1 MSGTQSIDKKDATLY
16 TSLPP
21 TAPRKFAGRDI
32 SVAYQRACVLS
43 WRENGFN
50 VVSLNTR
57 AEIDILAKI
66 HSDVIFQETASDRP
80 RIVDFLET
88 IAHADADFAGIINA
102 DCMLL
107 EKIATPPILDAAQ
120 SGLVIAERLNFNP
133 EDGQLT
139 GASCYGFDLILFCRQ
154 VIAELGFDDQIT
166 IGTPWWDYWL
176 PLAVQQAG
184 GELFIPSAPIM
195 MHLDHPQNWSWKNWL
210 WQGCRAHAGL
220 MAGNASAK
228 RPLPFVKPLE
238 RAEVSKEDIVSFS
251 QDAFS
256 WLKNVSTGI
265 PMEDP
270 SAGALVVFLSRI
282 DRAAKELREKH
293 VEQKQLA
300 CPSAAAGGSL
310 QQPSVDPEG
319 ARTDLDPAVVNRA
332 RGADESAPRAV
343 AVVIP
348 SRLATGRDGSPFL
361 IRAVSSARAQVV
373 PGSFLI
379 RFYVGID
386 EDAEIPLSLRSLADV
401 TFIRSAGRGQAGA
414 INAAAKAAMEQNH
427 EFVALLE
434 DDDCWEPD
442 FLSSALAALDTCDFV
457 SSNQLEIDPSEHC
470 IRINDFPTP
479 SGWIMRAQLWQKIGP
494 FDESLRW
501 HVDNDWLGRLALSDA
516 RRIHLVEATAP
527 VSIQDSAQVRP
538 WIANVLTQG
547 GPRSSVRRHLS
558 PRPLVRRTV
567 HPASGMARIAADPSV
582 AQQSQSEY
590 RNLITRYGRIP
601 W

>member
-1 MSGTQSIDKKDATLY
+1 MSGTQSIEKKDATLY

-21 TAPRKFAGRDI
+21 AAPRKLSGRDI
-32 SVAYQRACVLS
+32 SGAYQRACVRS
-43 WRENGFN
+43 WRDLGFN

-66 HSDVIFQETASDRP
+66 HSDVIFQETANDRP
-80 RIVDFLET
+80 RIVDFLQSVV
-88 IAHADADFAGIINA
+88 HAGQDLAGIINA

-107 EKIATPPILDAAQ
+107 GKAAIRPILDAARN
-120 SGLVIAERLNFNP
+120 GLVIAERLNFNP
-133 EDGQLT
+133 ESGQLT
-139 GASCYGFDLILFCRQ
+139 GSSCYGFDLILFCREA
-154 VIAELGFDDQIT
+154 IAELDFDDQIT

-220 MAGNASAK
+220 MATNAGAK
-228 RPLPFVKPLE
+228 RPLPFVRPFKS
-238 RAEVSKEDIVSFS
+238 AELSKEDIHSFS
-251 QDAFS
+251 QNAFS
-256 WLKNVSTGI
+256 WLKNVSAAI
-265 PMEDP
+265 PVEDP
-270 SAGALVVFLSRI
+270 YAGALVAFLSGI
-282 DRAAKELREKH
+282 DRAAKELREIQGQ
-293 VEQKQLA
+293 EKQPVSLGA
-300 CPSAAAGGSL
+300 VADGRPLEPS
-310 QQPSVDPEG
+310 PD
-319 ARTDLDPAVVNRA
+319 TNLDQAVVNRI
-332 RGADESAPRAV
+332 RDTSESAPRAV

-348 SRLATGRDGSPFL
+348 SRLAAGRDGNPFL
-361 IRAVSSARAQVV
+361 IRALSSARAQVV
-373 PGSFLI
+373 RGSLHI
-379 RFYVGID
+379 HFYVGID
-386 EDAEIPLSLRSLADV
+386 EDAEVPSSLQSLDDV
-401 TFIRSAGRGQAGA
+401 TFVRSAGRGQAGA
-414 INAAAKAAMEQNH
+414 INSAAKAAVGCNH

-442 FLSSALAALDTCDFV
+442 FLSSALAVLDTCDFV

-479 SGWIMRAQLWQKIGP
+479 SGWIMRAELWQKIGP

-558 PRPLVRRTV
+558 SRPLVRRTV

-590 RNLITRYGRIP
+590 RNLIARYGRIP